1 MKKII
6 VLALTAV
13 FTSAIFTC
21 CEKEDIKGWSNKTSE
36 SLNLKNITM
45 SNGMLEFPSWES
57 YIATIEALGDEC
69 ENRTLN
75 YVDSLIEVL
84 GTDDDEILNDAI
96 QKNEFNPFQP
106 LHDFAKSMGFTSMYA
121 VLEDLEKEWMED
133 PNSAVEDNPFMN
145 TELERYQ
152 SALHNVDGDVMIA
165 GEVFNPDKCINSGGD
180 CKRADSDDGRK
191 PFTYKNKNRL
201 IVGKISTRSAYLSAS
216 TTLYTITKN
225 GTKLLWTSGIHVAAG
240 GKKWYTCDA
249 GDVPHN
255 ILHLDEK
262 IKDRVALCHTSVIIP
277 THSFSCVIIPY
288 PASLLSSHSATK
300 VSGAYINLA
309 L

>member
-6 VLALTAV
+6 ILALTAV
-13 FTSAIFTC
+13 FTSAIFTG
-21 CEKEDIKGWSNKTSE
+21 CEKDDVKNWSNQTSE
-36 SLNLKNITM
+36 SLNLKNVAM
-45 SNGMLEFPSWES
+45 SNGMLDFPSWES
-57 YIATIEALGDEC
+57 YIATVEALGEEC

-75 YVDSLIEVL
+75 YIDSLIKVL

-96 QKNEFNPFQP
+96 QNNKFNPFQP
-106 LHDFAKSMGFTSMYA
+106 LLDFAKSKGFTSMYEKI
-121 VLEDLEKEWMED
+121 EDLEREWMED
-133 PNSAVEDNPFMN
+133 PNSTVEDNPFMN

-165 GEVFNPDKCINSGGD
+165 GEVFNPDKCINSSSD
-180 CKRADSDDGRK
+180 CNRAGFIK
-191 PFTYKNKNRL
+191 GEKEFTYKNKKRL
-201 IVGKISTRSAYLSAS
+201 VVGKLSTRSAYVTAS
-216 TTLYTITKN
+216 TTLYTVKNN
-225 GTKLLWTSGIHVAAG
+225 GTKLLWTSGIYVAAG
-240 GKKWYTCDA
+240 GQKWFTCAA

-262 IKDRVALCHTSVIIP
+262 SKNRMALCHTSVIIS
-277 THSFSCVIIPY
+277 THSFSCVMIPY